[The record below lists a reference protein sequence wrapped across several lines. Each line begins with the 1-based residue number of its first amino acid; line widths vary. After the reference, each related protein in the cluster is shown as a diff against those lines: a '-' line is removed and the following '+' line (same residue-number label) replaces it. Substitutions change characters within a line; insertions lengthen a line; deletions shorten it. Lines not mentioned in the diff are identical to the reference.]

1 MGNSKKVKIE
11 VEYVPDEDRYKDI
24 LANYKMKNPK
34 SQQNSN
40 ILNTIPTQKQH
51 TTNHWHNKNQSEI
64 NQKSRQNSN
73 ILNTIL
79 TQKQHVTK
87 YIKNQ
92 PEKQTLL
99 KFKKRKWRKQS
110 ESNETD
116 ESWSGSIASEDSEIP
131 RPRTRTNALSQNGF
145 HDSHISVPC
154 PRCSTELQKFHNKQ
168 QLGRYGIEYRNGFGC
183 DKCSFS
189 DVFPMW
195 HCKNCNYDKCKN
207 CSTDKFSKNTLN
219 CQKVGEK
226 IVNREQISDE
236 SLNDTTQRG
245 AIYKRTKVQSEY
257 DSEDY
262 HFSLP
267 KRKNVAK
274 NQFLNSDSDEPAIF
288 EDKIPSNLLT
298 KPRCYQAK
306 SESKGTNLQFQ
317 DDSED
322 NHSNL
327 HNGVYKLT
335 KRKRFSSEDSL
346 SSDQSNRSFK
356 LTPKKKNPPPKC
368 DDSDSEKI
376 VSKKKFIKK

>member
-1 MGNSKKVKIE
+1 VKT
-11 VEYVPDEDRYKDI
+11 
-24 LANYKMKNPK
+24 
-34 SQQNSN
+34 S
-40 ILNTIPTQKQH
+40 
-51 TTNHWHNKNQSEI
+51 
-64 NQKSRQNSN
+64 
-73 ILNTIL
+73 
-79 TQKQHVTK
+79 
-87 YIKNQ
+87 
-92 PEKQTLL
+92 
-99 KFKKRKWRKQS
+99 KRKQI
-110 ESNETD
+110 ETD
-116 ESWSGSIASEDSEIP
+116 ESDDKIQRTHYKKTNM
-131 RPRTRTNALSQNGF
+131 RPRYNS
-145 HDSHISVPC
+145 DSS
-154 PRCSTELQKFHNKQ
+154 L
-168 QLGRYGIEYRNGFGC
+168 
-183 DKCSFS
+183 
-189 DVFPMW
+189 
-195 HCKNCNYDKCKN
+195 
-207 CSTDKFSKNTLN
+207 NTLK

-274 NQFLNSDSDEPAIF
+274 NQFLNNDSDEPAIF
-288 EDKIPSNLLT
+288 EDKIPSNPLT
-298 KPRCYQAK
+298 KPICYQEK

-346 SSDQSNRSFK
+346 SSDQTNRSFK
-356 LTPKKKNPPPKC
+356 LTPKKKNPPAKC

-376 VSKKKFIKK
+376 VSKKKFNKK